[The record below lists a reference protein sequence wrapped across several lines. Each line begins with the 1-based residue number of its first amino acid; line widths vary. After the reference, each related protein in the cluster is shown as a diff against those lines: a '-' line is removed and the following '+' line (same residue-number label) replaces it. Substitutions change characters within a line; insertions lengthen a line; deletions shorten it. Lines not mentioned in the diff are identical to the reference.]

1 MLSAGRER
9 RREDFEAVKRE
20 TGFDAVE
27 VERVQR
33 SADEAFAASEEEWAL
48 DDTEYVTSLRSAT
61 DDYLGVYRA
70 EIGNGAIGA
79 LRIGF
84 AKVAHDQ
91 AWADAEAKHAE
102 KNKAIVAK
110 WTYLQRLHDG
120 MTATFAPKH
129 VEARRE
135 AAREAFRNL
144 PKLSGPLNGPPTV
157 LPSKSTEAHNSRPR
171 EAHRQVRTTRTT
183 STTRTRSTV
192 AAAPAASGDSSGSAP
207 SGGTQGSASPA
218 SSTDDPD
225 PPGRIRLAHT
235 WHIAGI
241 STAPAG
247 SVVSFKAVTA

>member
-9 RREDFEAVKRE
+9 RREDFEAIKLE

-27 VERVQR
+27 IERVQR

-48 DDTEYVTSLRSAT
+48 NDTEYVTSLRSASE
-61 DDYLGVYRA
+61 DYLSVYRA
-70 EIGNGAIGA
+70 EVRNGAIGA
-79 LRIGF
+79 LRIAF
-84 AKVAHDQ
+84 AKVAHDK
-91 AWADAEAKHAE
+91 AWADAGAKHRE
-102 KNKAIVAK
+102 KTKAIVAK
-110 WTYLQRLHDG
+110 WTYLQRLHEK
-120 MTATFAPKH
+120 MIATFAPKH

-144 PKLSGPLNGPPTV
+144 PKLSGPLNAPPAITY
-157 LPSKSTEAHNSRPR
+157 PSKSTEALDSRPR
-171 EAHRQVRTTRTT
+171 EAHRQVSTTRTT

-192 AAAPAASGDSSGSAP
+192 AAAPAASSGSQPSRGAQGSRPPAP
-207 SGGTQGSASPA
+207 SAD
-218 SSTDDPD
+218 DDPH